1 MATVS
6 RSKTR
11 RRRKQ
16 KVPHLTGLH
25 VRDAQLVLRHR
36 GFYDPALEDTP
47 DEGPRIDIRYV
58 KNFAPYGT
66 VVGQQPS
73 KGQIVDSDSVVHMTV
88 SMESL
93 LDYLPA
99 IYRRH
104 DVDGS
109 NFIRD
114 FLWIFQDIFHSIES
128 KIDRMSTYFDVFE
141 SPEEFLPWLASWV
154 AFALDGEWEEAERR
168 LFLKKAVELYRIR
181 GTVRGLTTMLKM
193 YTGVEAVII
202 ENAWPLEG
210 FQIGV
215 ASTIGIDSAILPPID
230 RAHCFIVEVPL
241 DVDVLEDDEIIKI
254 HQIINQERP
263 AHTTYYLRF
272 TGTATSSS
280 TWAGPVIG
288 QYMVSS
294 ATVLRGEDAVDEAA
308 SAARMT
314 GETGAVTAEA
324 KSARRAERR
333 KAKSA
338 VAEELTRKGRRKSR
352 KDEDIPPA
360 EEAPPAE
367 EPAAAETAP
376 AKDTPARSSR
386 RSKKATEEAVVES
399 AKATDEEET
408 PRKRRRRRKTEEADA
423 GAEETGKKSA
433 AERRAERRAAR
444 EARKAAEAAEG
455 GAATEEADG
464 DAKAKED
471 DGKKETAAERR
482 ARRKAEREARQA
494 AAGTADKPE
503 KAKDKK
509 AKPSEAADGDGESAA
524 ERLERRR
531 KERAAR
537 RAKAA
542 AAEEGEESSE
552 KAEKPAKKRRSRAKS
567 GDAEERARQR
577 RSRRKKKS
585 DESDE

>member
-36 GFYDPALEDTP
+36 GFYDPALEETP
-47 DEGPRIDIRYV
+47 DEGPRVDIRYV

-66 VVGQQPS
+66 VVAQQPS
-73 KGQIVDSDSVVHMTV
+73 KGQIVDSDSVVHLTV

-99 IYRRH
+99 IYRRN
-104 DVDGS
+104 DVDGT

-181 GTVRGLTTMLKM
+181 GTVRGLTMMLKM
-193 YTGVEAVII
+193 YTGVEAEII

-241 DVDVLEDDEIIKI
+241 DVEVLEDDEIIKI

-280 TWAGPVIG
+280 TWMGPVIG

-294 ATVLRGEDAVDEAA
+294 ATVLRGEDAVDEAVS
-308 SAARMT
+308 SAARTT
-314 GETGAVTAEA
+314 GETGAVTAEE
-324 KSARRAERR
+324 KKARRAERK

-338 VAEELTRKGRRKSR
+338 VAE
-352 KDEDIPPA
+352 
-360 EEAPPAE
+360 
-367 EPAAAETAP
+367 
-376 AKDTPARSSR
+376 
-386 RSKKATEEAVVES
+386 
-399 AKATDEEET
+399 
-408 PRKRRRRRKTEEADA
+408 
-423 GAEETGKKSA
+423 
-433 AERRAERRAAR
+433 
-444 EARKAAEAAEG
+444 
-455 GAATEEADG
+455 
-464 DAKAKED
+464 
-471 DGKKETAAERR
+471 
-482 ARRKAEREARQA
+482 
-494 AAGTADKPE
+494 
-503 KAKDKK
+503 
-509 AKPSEAADGDGESAA
+509 
-524 ERLERRR
+524 
-531 KERAAR
+531 
-537 RAKAA
+537 
-542 AAEEGEESSE
+542 
-552 KAEKPAKKRRSRAKS
+552 
-567 GDAEERARQR
+567 
-577 RSRRKKKS
+577 
-585 DESDE
+585 